1 MGEEQYLPVLEN
13 LTDLNSNIKEEKVQS
28 DKATTNNLVEIND
41 KAWKC
46 NMCEKVIVSMLNLR
60 RHLGVA
66 HKVILSPGQCHICN
80 QMCQRKLSQH
90 FMSTHGMIEVLLGV
104 ASCNKCGISVEK
116 RNLPRH
122 NQIVLEKLQKSE
134 CGICKKIF
142 SCKLTLKTHIQQV
155 HMKLKKIKCHLC
167 GKRFPQNQNLLLH
180 INGVHKKLKPVQ
192 CYIC

>member
-28 DKATTNNLVEIND
+28 TNNLVEIND

-90 FMSTHGMIEVLLGV
+90 LMSTHGMIEVLLGV
-104 ASCNKCGISVEK
+104 ASCNICGISVEK

-122 NQIVLEKLQKSE
+122 NQIVHEKSQKSE
-134 CGICKKIF
+134 CESCKKMF
-142 SCKLTLKTHIQQV
+142 SCKFTLKTHIQQV
-155 HMKLKKIKCHLC
+155 IVFKC
-167 GKRFPQNQNLLLH
+167 
-180 INGVHKKLKPVQ
+180 
-192 CYIC
+192 

>member
-66 HKVILSPGQCHICN
+66 HKVILSPGQCQICN
-80 QMCQRKLSQH
+80 QMCKRKLSQH
-90 FMSTHGMIEVLLGV
+90 LMSTHGMI
-104 ASCNKCGISVEK
+104 
-116 RNLPRH
+116 
-122 NQIVLEKLQKSE
+122 
-134 CGICKKIF
+134 
-142 SCKLTLKTHIQQV
+142 
-155 HMKLKKIKCHLC
+155 
-167 GKRFPQNQNLLLH
+167 
-180 INGVHKKLKPVQ
+180 
-192 CYIC
+192 